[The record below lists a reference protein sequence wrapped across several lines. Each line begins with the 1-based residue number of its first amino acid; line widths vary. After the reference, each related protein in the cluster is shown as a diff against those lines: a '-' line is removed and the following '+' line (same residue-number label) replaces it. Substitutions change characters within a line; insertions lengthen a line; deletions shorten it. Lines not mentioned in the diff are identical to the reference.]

1 MALEVLVVDDE
12 ADIRELVSGVLEDEG
27 YRCAPRPTAPPPSR
41 RSKSGGLDGAARR
54 VAAGL
59 AARRA
64 AVAAGDQAARFDHP
78 GAGDLGTR
86 QSRHRGRGGREGAI
100 DFIEKP
106 FEAERLI
113 YLVDRATETERLR
126 RENETLRRQVGQEDQ
141 LHGSSVAINTVRAT
155 LKRVAPTG
163 SRVLIS
169 GPPGVG
175 KEIAARMIHQWS
187 PRAKAPFIV
196 LSAAMMSPERVEEE
210 LFGSESDGVMRP
222 GLLEHAHG
230 GTLFLD
236 EIADMPLT
244 TQAKILRVLTD
255 QSYHR
260 VGGQRPVKVDVRVL
274 SATSRNL
281 PGRNRR
287 GALPRGPVLSP
298 QRRPGAAPAAAR
310 AARGRPR
317 ARQPFPRAV
326 RAERRVPPPR
336 ISEEAMAALQ
346 AHDWPGNV
354 RQLRNIIERTLILAP
369 GDRVSCIEVDLL
381 PRRDPRQPERGRR
394 RQQRHGDHG
403 QPAARG
409 PRSFEREYLQ
419 DPDPA
424 LFRQHLAH
432 RVVHRHGALGPAPEA
447 QGPGHRGQAGG
458 RGVGAGSAM
467 AARSLSL
474 QDHFLN
480 SVRRAKLPVT
490 IFLVKG
496 VKLQGVITWF
506 DAFSLLLRR
515 EGASQ
520 LVYKHSISTIMPPR
534 AAAGLRRRPS
544 RRRRAPRPRSRTCSS
559 PPPRATTSA

>member
-27 YRCAPRPTAPPPSR
+27 YAVRTAGDSNATLEAIEERRPSMVLLDVWLQGSR
-41 RSKSGGLDGAARR
+41 LDGLQLLQEIKRR
-54 VAAGL
+54 DSTIPVLMISGHGNL
-59 AARRA
+59 DT
-64 AVAAGDQAARFDHP
+64 AVAAV
-78 GAGDLGTR
+78 
-86 QSRHRGRGGREGAI
+86 REGAI

-126 RENETLRRQVGQEDQ
+126 RENESLRQQVGHEDQ

-196 LSAAMMSPERVEEE
+196 LSAAMMTPERVEEE
-210 LFGSESDGVMRP
+210 LFGSEHEGTMRP

-236 EIADMPLT
+236 EIADMPPT

-260 VGGQRPVKVDVRVL
+260 VGGQRPVRVDVRVL

-281 PGRNRR
+281 PDEIAAGRFREDLFYRLNVVPVRLPPLRERR
-287 GALPRGPVLSP
+287 EDIPELVSHFL
-298 QRRPGAAPAAAR
+298 AR
-310 AARGRPR
+310 FAT
-317 ARQPFPRAV
+317 
-326 RAERRVPPPR
+326 ERRVSPPR

-354 RQLRNIIERTLILAP
+354 RELQNYIERAVVMAL
-369 GDRVSCIEVDLL
+369 GDELTVDLL
-381 PRRDPRQPERGRR
+381 PEG
-394 RQQRHGDHG
+394 
-403 QPAARG
+403 
-409 PRSFEREYLQ
+409 LQ
-419 DPDPA
+419 G
-424 LFRQHLAH
+424 
-432 RVVHRHGALGPAPEA
+432 GAP
-447 QGPGHRGQAGG
+447 
-458 RGVGAGSAM
+458 
-467 AARSLSL
+467 ARS
-474 QDHFLN
+474 
-480 SVRRAKLPVT
+480 
-490 IFLVKG
+490 
-496 VKLQGVITWF
+496 
-506 DAFSLLLRR
+506 
-515 EGASQ
+515 
-520 LVYKHSISTIMPPR
+520 PR
-534 AAAGLRRRPS
+534 LK
-544 RRRRAPRPRSRTCSS
+544 
-559 PPPRATTSA
+559 